1 MSQSTGQTRRRFFQ
15 TMGAAALG
23 GLALQTFNPRP
34 ARAHL
39 PDDVDRTI
47 TVIMG
52 DTSPDK
58 PTFFFQ
64 IGDQINENIQL
75 SIKAGETVRFV
86 FDNQGKVLHDA
97 HFGRDA
103 DLDGRRYKQNMA
115 APFEMLE
122 LESGQVGEV
131 TFAFTEEHVGEWEVG
146 CFQPAHY
153 EQGMKFRFVI
163 E

>member
-1 MSQSTGQTRRRFFQ
+1 MSQPTGQTRRRFFQ
-15 TMGAAALG
+15 AMGAAALS
-23 GLALQTFNPRP
+23 GLAFPALKSQP

-39 PDDVDRTI
+39 REDIDRTV

-52 DTSPDK
+52 DTTPEK

-64 IGDQINENIQL
+64 IGDQVNEGIQL
-75 SIKAGETVRFV
+75 RVKAGETVRFV
-86 FDNQGKVLHDA
+86 FDNRGQVLHDA
-97 HFGRDA
+97 HFGRDP
-103 DLDGRRYKQNMA
+103 DLDGRRYRQNMA

-131 TFAFTEEHVGEWEVG
+131 TFAFSEEHVGEWEVG

-153 EQGMKFRFVI
+153 EEGMKFPFVV